1 MVSPFFVRAS
11 KYEEMH
17 HESDRLRVRVNQLTA
32 EMSSLKKLNAEL
44 RNNNEK
50 CRKKVLQSQAR
61 AQERHRL
68 RNSIEVLEKERE
80 VLKKTIERLINIAK
94 KKSKKEKKGLAS
106 Y

>member
-1 MVSPFFVRAS
+1 MSPFFVRAS
-11 KYEEMH
+11 KYEETR
-17 HESDRLRVRVNQLTA
+17 HESDRLRVRVNQLTT

-50 CRKKVLQSQAR
+50 YRKKVLQSQAH
-61 AQERHRL
+61 AQERHKL

-80 VLKKTIERLINIAK
+80 VLKKTIERLLNIVK
-94 KKSKKEKKGLAS
+94 KKSKKERKSLAS